1 VPRSVDVLTAGLATS
16 AVGVAIATG
25 ATRSGPAWIFVPL
38 LAVLI
43 VGGLLELHFE
53 YRGHLEALDLFEAAL
68 MPVILIAPGV
78 GAVVLAALAKGVSQR
93 LLRVPGV
100 KASFNVAQWSAAAA
114 IASFVFVQWN
124 GPTAQGG
131 TQMGI
136 LALAMSAGI
145 VVNHLSVTAVLAL
158 VQHQTFG
165 EVIDGLESVILIG
178 WLLGGGINISFGV
191 LFASV
196 ALSTPVLVPLSLVP
210 LAVLHWAQRG
220 YAEAR
225 ADRARIEA
233 LHRATRELTTTVDA
247 EAAITGFL
255 EAVRTSFESM
265 AVDLVLLDNDGDRPH
280 HSGDIDTTDLSRMI
294 ISGLGSGARA
304 ARATAGDGSY
314 IGDLLVERDRR
325 ACLYAPLREGAEVK
339 GWLLS
344 YDRTGFEGFEA
355 GEASI
360 FEALASELAGALE
373 RADLLNALV
382 RERAHLFDV
391 IDRSSDAIFTIT
403 AEGNVDTW
411 NPAMTRITGYAAEEL
426 GGNGL
431 AQLRPRDDN
440 SAEVT
445 FERWKGRGGVG
456 LPGDVEILTRAGE
469 RRWLECSYAITA
481 TVPESLVV
489 VARDVTRQREVDR
502 LKDDFVATV
511 SHELHTPLTSI
522 MGFTNLLL
530 EAPDTMDAE
539 RQVEALSMIRKGTR
553 RLSRLISNLLEVSI
567 VEADGVTSPGHP
579 IDVNEACVN
588 VLEEVRD
595 TWPKREITFAPGS
608 GAVMAIGNEMSIEQI
623 LSNLVGNALKY
634 APLSTV
640 HIKVVEQPERLK
652 ILVSDNGPGIPSE
665 HLERIFDRFE
675 RLDHHHVQAGTGLGL
690 YISRQLAHAMRGHL
704 TVESE
709 AEGGATFTLDLP
721 AEVHLVAVG

>member
-1 VPRSVDVLTAGLATS
+1 
-16 AVGVAIATG
+16 
-25 ATRSGPAWIFVPL
+25 
-38 LAVLI
+38 
-43 VGGLLELHFE
+43 LLELQFE
-53 YRGHLEALDLFEAAL
+53 YRGHVEALDLFEAAL
-68 MPVILIAPGV
+68 MPIILISPGV

-114 IASFVFVQWN
+114 IASLVFVRW
-124 GPTAQGG
+124 GG
-131 TQMGI
+131 EASTDGSQMAL
-136 LALAMSAGI
+136 LALAMTTGI
-145 VVNHLSVTAVLAL
+145 VVNHVSVLVVLAL
-158 VQHQTFG
+158 VQRQTVR
-165 EVIDGLESVILIG
+165 EVVGDLESAIVLG

-196 ALSTPVLVPLSLVP
+196 TLSTPELVPLSLVP

-233 LHRATRELTTTVDA
+233 LHRATKELATPVV
-247 EAAITGFL
+247 AASAIGGFL

-265 AVDLVLLDNDGDRPH
+265 AVDLVLVDDAEQHLY
-280 HSGDIDTTDLSRMI
+280 HSGEIETDALSTAI
-294 ISGLGSGARA
+294 ISGLGVGARA
-304 ARATAGDGSY
+304 ARAIARDGSH
-314 IGDLLVERDRR
+314 IGELLAESDRR
-325 ACLYAPLREGAEVK
+325 ACLYAPLRQGLDVR

-373 RADLLNALV
+373 RAELVSALM

-391 IDRSSDAIFTIT
+391 VDRSSDAIFTIT
-403 AEGNVDTW
+403 AEGTVDTW
-411 NPAMTRITGYAAEEL
+411 NPAMSRVTGYAADEL

-431 AQLRPRDDN
+431 AQLRPRDRDG
-440 SAEVT
+440 AEVR
-445 FERWKGRGGVG
+445 FERWGDRGGDG
-456 LPGDVEILTRAGE
+456 LPGDVEVLTRAGE
-469 RRWLECSYAITA
+469 RRWLECSYATTGSSPA
-481 TVPESLVV
+481 SLVV

-530 EAPDTMDAE
+530 EAPESLAGD
-539 RQVEALSMIRKGTR
+539 RQTEALTMIRKGTR

-567 VEADGVTSPGHP
+567 VEAEGVTSRGHP
-579 IDVNEACVN
+579 INVNEACAN
-588 VLEEVRD
+588 VLEELRD
-595 TWPKREITFAPGS
+595 TWPKREITFTPGS
-608 GAVMAIGNEMSIEQI
+608 GAVMAIGNELSIEQI

-634 APLSTV
+634 APMSAV
-640 HIKVVEQPERLK
+640 HIKVEEHPDRLL
-652 ILVSDNGPGIPSE
+652 IRVIDNGPGIPIE

-675 RLDHHHVQAGTGLGL
+675 RLDHNHVQAGTGLGL
-690 YISRQLAHAMRGHL
+690 YISRQLARAMSGQL

-709 AEGGATFTLDLP
+709 LGGGATFTLDLP